1 MMLSEKKIRNKI
13 IFNFINDM
21 SYFIN
26 KYIISITQFNT
37 LKIDYHIIQNKKN

>member
-1 MMLSEKKIRNKI
+1 MLSEKKIRNKI

-26 KYIISITQFNT
+26 KYIISITQFKI
-37 LKIDYHIIQNKKN
+37 LKVDYHIIQNKKN

>member
-1 MMLSEKKIRNKI
+1 MILSKKKIRNKI
-13 IFNFINDM
+13 IFNFIDDM

-26 KYIISITQFNT
+26 KYIINITQFNI

>member
-1 MMLSEKKIRNKI
+1 MIISEKKIRNKI

-26 KYIISITQFNT
+26 KYIINITHFNI
-37 LKIDYHIIQNKKN
+37 LKVDYHIIQNKKD

>member
-1 MMLSEKKIRNKI
+1 MLSKKKIRNKI

-37 LKIDYHIIQNKKN
+37 LKLDYQIIQNKKN